1 MSASVPLNS
10 AEEFGL
16 SVALRV
22 CSGLFS
28 ILFDSC
34 SYLFSLFSTQLLS
47 DARGESDCLTLLYLS
62 DTVPVMEVANCLCC
76 W

>member
-16 SVALRV
+16 SVALGV

-28 ILFDSC
+28 ILFDLC
-34 SYLFSLFSTQLLS
+34 SYLFFLFSTQLLS
-47 DARGESDCLTLLYLS
+47 DARGGLFDVVTPVI